1 MRRTK
6 SQPIRNKLD
15 MTDRQQVR
23 VVKKRLQISEEELT
37 RVVSKIG
44 NSISAIS
51 KEVALQRARRLPDP
65 PQLPACAAILSVQGV
80 ETITSDP
87 SGVADTTLSNPIRA
101 GAGMTKRP

>member
-15 MTDRQQVR
+15 MADRNQVR
-23 VVKKRLQISEEELT
+23 VVKKRLRISEAELT

-51 KEVALQRARRLPDP
+51 KEVALQRARSLPEP
-65 PQLPACAAILSVQGV
+65 PQLPTSAAIVSVQAA
-80 ETITSDP
+80 EAITSDL
-87 SGVADTTLSNPIRA
+87 SGVVDTKLRS
-101 GAGMTKRP
+101 GQGQD